1 MKSAAAIIYLL
12 ASFGFAQVVFAGVAL
27 YFNVILGDAGVTEWL
42 VAGIISVGCAVI
54 FLVGAMECGR
64 KLANRSLR

>member
-1 MKSAAAIIYLL
+1 MKNVAAVIYLL
-12 ASFGFAQVVFAGVAL
+12 SSFGFAQVVFVGVAM
-27 YFNVILGDAGVTEWL
+27 YFRLFLEDGLMEWTM
-42 VAGIISVGCAVI
+42 AGIIAVGCAVV